1 MANQIALPVHP
12 TAFLRAAGPAAT
24 GIGGASA
31 ANAPFDAGPEGMR
44 DQNIICFAKD
54 WDEDP
59 TSNNHVMKLLAR
71 NNRVLWLNSISMRT
85 PNFRDGRDITKIFR
99 KLRSFAKGP
108 RRVEENLWVYTP
120 IVLPFPH
127 SRVSVAVNRLILRAS
142 LRLLRRR
149 FGMSD
154 FQLWTFLPNAV
165 EYVGRLGESCVV
177 YYCIDEWSKFTYLD
191 GPRMALMEEALCRK
205 ADVVFATAKSLEERR
220 RPFNPET
227 HLASHGVDYDHFAAA
242 LDEKTPV
249 APELASLSG
258 PILGFFGLIH
268 EWIDLKLVEFLASRH
283 PEWTI
288 ALIGKSSVDTSG
300 LNKYANV
307 HLLGRKP
314 YSDLPKY
321 CKAFSV
327 GLIPFEVNELTRN
340 VNPIK
345 LREYLSAGLPVVS
358 TALPEVVYYSDS
370 CSVARDYE
378 EFEQG
383 VMQAIRTDSPEERRR
398 RSRSMRSETWER
410 KVAELGECVM
420 RVRRSKDVKRGEPR

>member
-1 MANQIALPVHP
+1 M
-12 TAFLRAAGPAAT
+12 T
-24 GIGGASA
+24 G
-31 ANAPFDAGPEGMR
+31 
-44 DQNIICFAKD
+44 QNIICFAKD

-71 NNRVLWLNSISMRT
+71 KNRVLWLNSISMRT
-85 PNFRDGRDITKIFR
+85 PNFTDGGDIGKIFR

-108 RRVEENLWVYTP
+108 RQVEENLWVYTP

-127 SRVSVAVNRLILRAS
+127 SRVSTVINRLILQAS

-149 FGMSD
+149 LGMSE

-165 EYVGRLGESCVV
+165 NYVGRLGESSVV

-191 GPRMALMEEALCRK
+191 GPKMAAMEDELCRK

-220 RPFNPET
+220 RPFNRET
-227 HLASHGVDYDHFAAA
+227 HLASHGVEYDHFAAA
-242 LDEKTPV
+242 LDQNTPI
-249 APELASLSG
+249 ALELATLPK

-268 EWIDLKLVEFLASRH
+268 EWIDLNLVEFMASRH

-288 ALIGKSSVDTSG
+288 ALIGKASVDTSG
-300 LNKYANV
+300 LSKYRNV
-307 HLLGRKP
+307 HVLGRKP

-327 GLIPFEVNELTRN
+327 GLIPFQVNELTRN

-358 TALPEVVYYSDS
+358 TALPEVTYYSDS
-370 CSVARDYE
+370 CVVARNYE
-378 EFEQG
+378 EFERG
-383 VMQAIRTDSPEERRR
+383 VVEALRADTLEERRR
-398 RSRSMRSETWER
+398 RSESMKTETWEV
-410 KVAELGECVM
+410 KVAELGERVM
-420 RVRRSKDVKRGEPR
+420 RGRRSKQPEAGEPR